1 MRIEGIIW
9 LREVVE
15 KLWTKHHVEREEV
28 EEVLCGKPKFRFV
41 QKGNRKGEDVYLAL
55 GQTMSGRYVSVLFV
69 YKLTKEALIMSAR
82 DMARKERRQYERK

>member
-1 MRIEGIIW
+1 MRIEGIVW

-41 QKGNRKGEDVYLAL
+41 QKGNRKGEDV
-55 GQTMSGRYVSVLFV
+55 
-69 YKLTKEALIMSAR
+69 
-82 DMARKERRQYERK
+82 